1 MIGRL
6 DPRGL
11 TARFALTIVLAL
23 VLAQAAMSAF
33 FFLDRAHAVRGQR
46 LPDRVATLARVIDN
60 APAADRPRLLAGLGS
75 GGLAGHWPV
84 PEPRDATVAGGPL
97 ANLFLD
103 TIRAELGD
111 PARPAVVR
119 LAPGAA
125 AGQRPTLH
133 VEVALAD
140 GTWLVIRAPA
150 PPPPGFF
157 ERWLV
162 PWLVL
167 IAVIA
172 VAVALVAARRLTAPL
187 ARFAAAAERLG
198 TEGTAERL
206 PETGPTELRAATRAF
221 NRMQE
226 RLSRFVEDRTRMLA
240 AISHDLRTPLTRM
253 RLRAEL
259 VEDPVQ
265 QAKMLNDIAEM
276 EAMIGATLAF
286 ARDDPRREPAAE
298 IDLAALLAEI
308 AEENREAG
316 RAVSFAGPAR
326 CPFPGR
332 RLALRRALGNL
343 VDNAV
348 AYGET
353 ARIRLLP
360 GRDEVTIEIEDD
372 GPGIPAAARERV
384 FAPFQRLDPS
394 RNRDTGGVGLG
405 LAVARNVARA
415 HGGDIELAD
424 APGGGLLARVI
435 LPRAV

>member
-1 MIGRL
+1 MIRRL

-46 LPDRVATLARVIDN
+46 LPDRIATLARVIDQ
-60 APAADRPRLLAGLGS
+60 APAADRPRLLAGLAGH
-75 GGLAGHWPV
+75 GLAARWPV
-84 PEPRDATVAGGPL
+84 AAPSDTEGGGPPGDIV
-97 ANLFLD
+97 LD
-103 TIRAELGD
+103 AVRAELGD
-111 PARPAVVR
+111 PMRPAAVR
-119 LAPGAA
+119 LVPGAA
-125 AGQRPTLH
+125 PDRPPRLH

-140 GTWLVIRAPA
+140 GSGLAIEAPA
-150 PPPPGFF
+150 PPPPGFV

-172 VAVALVAARRLTAPL
+172 VAVSLVAARRLTAPL

-226 RLSRFVEDRTRMLA
+226 RLARFVEDRTRMLA

-286 ARDDPRREPAAE
+286 ARDDPRREPAQE
-298 IDLAALLAEI
+298 IDLSALLGEI

-316 RAVSFAGPAR
+316 RAVSFAGPPR
-326 CPFPGR
+326 CRFLGR
-332 RLALRRALGNL
+332 RLALRRAIGNL

-348 AYGET
+348 TYGGT
-353 ARIRLLP
+353 ARLRLRP
-360 GRDEVTIEIEDD
+360 GAGEVVIEVEDD
-372 GPGIPAAARERV
+372 GPGIPAEARERV

-415 HGGDIELAD
+415 HGGDIVLAD
-424 APGGGLLARVI
+424 APGGGLLARVV
-435 LPRAV
+435 LPTAA